1 MCPIRMCPIVQRP
14 TMLCPPILSVLTPST
29 VILGQL
35 NVIEQCINLFKTG
48 VVQRKRVETYQ
59 NPDYAMTQPRIH
71 AVVFDPATGKLKP
84 LDVNFNDYIDELH
97 DIYDLY
103 KVDPES
109 KEAAKRNKKE
119 EELKEKAKGM
129 AEDGVRPHAPTKF
142 RGEAENKGW
151 WARLRGK

>member
-1 MCPIRMCPIVQRP
+1 MTPNSFTR
-14 TMLCPPILSVLTPST
+14 LLSRFAAL
-29 VILGQL
+29 IAAFL

-103 KVDPES
+103 KVDPT
-109 KEAAKRNKKE
+109 AKR
-119 EELKEKAKGM
+119 
-129 AEDGVRPHAPTKF
+129 RSR
-142 RGEAENKGW
+142 RGS
-151 WARLRGK
+151 RRRR